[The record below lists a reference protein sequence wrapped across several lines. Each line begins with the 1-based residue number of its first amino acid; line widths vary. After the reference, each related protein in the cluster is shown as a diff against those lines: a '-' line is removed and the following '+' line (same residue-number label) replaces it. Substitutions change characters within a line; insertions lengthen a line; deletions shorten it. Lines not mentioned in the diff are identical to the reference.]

1 MTAVADNEL
10 AEILTLLGADVA
22 QLVRPHLAGELA
34 SVLGGLNAAEIR
46 AMSPRKRERLIG
58 EFERFLQFVLS
69 QPHDGSAA
77 GEPDKTGVGGKTSHK
92 SVDETPLPSDPK
104 EALASIAPD
113 RFAIGVKGEHPRVI
127 AVAVDCL
134 PPDRVA
140 TLLSGLPDEVKSEVV
155 REFGKGINVRSDVQL
170 KAVEALVQKIVSLP
184 PEPPRDDNHLKR
196 LAEVLRAAEKSQ
208 RKVLLKAIEEQ
219 DPEAAAQLTDY
230 MYVFEDL
237 LGVEDRSVQQILGQ
251 VDVGT
256 LAAALSGAEDAI
268 TDKVFKNLSR
278 RAADM
283 LKEELQFAGRIPA
296 SKVGLARNAIV
307 KLIAK
312 TEQEAE

>member
-1 MTAVADNEL
+1 MSAVADNEL

-34 SVLGGLNAAEIR
+34 TVLGGMNAAQIR
-46 AMSPRKRERLIG
+46 ALSPRKRERLLG

-69 QPHDGSAA
+69 QPHDSGDKGEVDRGTASTKSAVKLA
-77 GEPDKTGVGGKTSHK
+77 
-92 SVDETPLPSDPK
+92 DEHPLPTDPK
-104 EALASIAPD
+104 EALASITPE

-127 AVAVDCL
+127 AVTVDCL

-140 TLLSGLPDEVKSEVV
+140 VLLSGLPDELKSEVV
-155 REFGKGINVRSDVQL
+155 REFGKGVKVRSDVQL

-184 PEPPRDDNHLKR
+184 SEPPRDDNHLKR

-208 RKVLLKAIEEQ
+208 RRVLLKAIEEQ
-219 DPEAAAQLTDY
+219 DPDAAAQLTDY
-230 MYVFEDL
+230 MYVFEDI
-237 LGVEDRSVQQILGQ
+237 LGIEDRAVQQILGQ

-256 LAAALSGAEDAI
+256 LAAALAGAEDTI
-268 TDKVFKNLSR
+268 NEKVFKNLSR

-283 LKEELQFAGRIPA
+283 LKEELQFSGRIA
-296 SKVGLARNAIV
+296 GSKVTMARAAIV

>member
-1 MTAVADNEL
+1 MSAVADNEL

-22 QLVRPHLAGELA
+22 QLVRPHLAGDL
-34 SVLGGLNAAEIR
+34 SSILGGLNAAEIR
-46 AMSPRKRERLIG
+46 AMSPKKRERLLG

-69 QPHDGSAA
+69 QPHDGNSP
-77 GEPDKTGVGGKTSHK
+77 GEPDKNSAAARSAHK
-92 SVDETPLPSDPK
+92 SEEPPLPSDPK
-104 EALASIAPD
+104 EALASIAPE
-113 RFAIGVKGEHPRVI
+113 RFALGVKGEHPRMI

-140 TLLSGLPDEVKSEVV
+140 NLLSGLPDEVKSEVI
-155 REFGKGINVRSDVQL
+155 REFGKGINVRADVQL
-170 KAVEALVQKIVSLP
+170 KAVESLVQKIVSLP
-184 PEPPRDDNHLKR
+184 PEPPRDENHLKR

-208 RKVLLKAIEEQ
+208 RRLLLKAIEEQ

-237 LGVEDRSVQQILGQ
+237 LGVEDRAVQQILGQ

-256 LAAALSGAEDAI
+256 LAAALFGAEEQI
-268 TDKVFKNLSR
+268 TDKVFRNLSR

-283 LKEELQFAGRIPA
+283 LKEELQFAGRVGG
-296 SKVGLARNAIV
+296 SKVDLARNAIV

>member
-1 MTAVADNEL
+1 MSAVADHEL

-34 SVLGGLNAAEIR
+34 NVLGGLNAAEIR
-46 AMSPRKRERLIG
+46 ALSPKKRERLLG
-58 EFERFLQFVLS
+58 EFERFLQFVMS
-69 QPHDGSAA
+69 QPRDAS
-77 GEPDKTGVGGKTSHK
+77 DKADT
-92 SVDETPLPSDPK
+92 DRTPLVSKPASEQVLPTDPK
-104 EALASIAPD
+104 EALASISPD

-140 TLLSGLPDEVKSEVV
+140 ILLSGLPDEVKSDVV
-155 REFGKGINVRSDVQL
+155 REFGKGVKVRTDVQM
-170 KAVEALVQKIVSLP
+170 KAVEALVQKIVNLP

-208 RKVLLKAIEEQ
+208 RRVLLKAIEEQ
-219 DPEAAAQLTDY
+219 DPDAASQLTDY

-237 LGVEDRSVQQILGQ
+237 LGIEDRQVQQILGQ

-256 LAAALSGAEDAI
+256 LAAALSGSDDAI
-268 TDKVFKNLSR
+268 NDKVFRNLSR

-283 LKEELQFAGRIPA
+283 LKEELQFSGRIA
-296 SKVGLARNAIV
+296 GSKVTMARAAIV

>member
-1 MTAVADNEL
+1 MSAVADHEL

-22 QLVRPHLAGELA
+22 QLVRPHLAGDLSA
-34 SVLGGLNAAEIR
+34 ILGGLNAAEIR
-46 AMSPRKRERLIG
+46 ALSPKKRERLLG

-69 QPHDGSAA
+69 QPHDGDAHAEAGRASAGA
-77 GEPDKTGVGGKTSHK
+77 KNGAKA
-92 SVDETPLPSDPK
+92 DEKPPLPTDPK
-104 EALASIAPD
+104 EALASITPD
-113 RFAIGVKGEHPRVI
+113 RFAIGVKGEHPRTI

-140 TLLSGLPDEVKSEVV
+140 SLLSGLPDEVKSEVV
-155 REFGKGINVRSDVQL
+155 REFGKGINVRADVQL
-170 KAVEALVQKIVSLP
+170 KAVESLVQKIIALP

-208 RKVLLKAIEEQ
+208 RRVLLKAIEEQ
-219 DPEAAAQLTDY
+219 DPDAAAQLTDY

-237 LGVEDRSVQQILGQ
+237 LGVEDRAVQQILGQ

-256 LAAALSGAEDAI
+256 LAAALSGADDQI
-268 TDKVFKNLSR
+268 NDKVFKNLSR

-296 SKVGLARNAIV
+296 NKVSVARNMIV

>member
-1 MTAVADNEL
+1 MSAVADNEL

-22 QLVRPHLAGELA
+22 QLVRPHLAGELSA
-34 SVLGGLNAAEIR
+34 VLGGLNAAEIR

-69 QPHDGSAA
+69 QPHDGNVGDADKHSA
-77 GEPDKTGVGGKTSHK
+77 GTKTAHK
-92 SVDETPLPSDPK
+92 IDDTPLPSDAK
-104 EALASIAPD
+104 EALALIPPD
-113 RFAIGVKGEHPRVI
+113 RFAIGVKGEHPRTI

-140 TLLSGLPDEVKSEVV
+140 ILLSGLPDELKSEVV
-155 REFGKGINVRSDVQL
+155 REFGKGINVRADVQL

-256 LAAALSGAEDAI
+256 LAAALSGAEEAI

>member
-1 MTAVADNEL
+1 MSAVADNEL

-22 QLVRPHLAGELA
+22 QLVRPHLAGEL
-34 SVLGGLNAAEIR
+34 STILGGLNAAQIR

-69 QPHDGSAA
+69 QPHDGTAP
-77 GEPDKTGVGGKTSHK
+77 GEQEKTASGRTPHK
-92 SVDETPLPSDPK
+92 VVDDTPLPSDPR

-113 RFAIGVKGEHPRVI
+113 RFAIGVKGEHPRLI

-140 TLLSGLPDEVKSEVV
+140 HLLSALPDEVKSEVV

-170 KAVEALVQKIVSLP
+170 KAVEALVQKIVALP
-184 PEPPRDDNHLKR
+184 AEPPRDDNHLKR
-196 LAEVLRAAEKSQ
+196 LAEVLRAADKPQ
-208 RKVLLKAIEEQ
+208 RKLLLKAIEEQ
-219 DPEAAAQLTDY
+219 DPDAAAQLTDY

-256 LAAALSGAEDAI
+256 LAAALSGADEQI
-268 TDKVFKNLSR
+268 TDKVFRNLSR

-283 LKEELQFAGRIPA
+283 LKEELQFAGRIGG
-296 SKVGLARNAIV
+296 SKVDLARNAIV

>member
-1 MTAVADNEL
+1 MSAVADHEL

-22 QLVRPHLAGELA
+22 QLVRPHLAGNLSA
-34 SVLGGLNAAEIR
+34 ILGGMNAAEIR
-46 AMSPRKRERLIG
+46 ALSPKKRERLLG
-58 EFERFLQFVLS
+58 EVERFLQFVLS
-69 QPHDGSAA
+69 QPQEGDAQGEA
-77 GEPDKTGVGGKTSHK
+77 GRTTSGGKHAK
-92 SVDETPLPSDPK
+92 ADENPALPSDPR
-104 EALASIAPD
+104 EALASIAPE
-113 RFAIGVKGEHPRVI
+113 RFAIGVKGEHPRTI

-140 TLLSGLPDEVKSEVV
+140 VLLSGLPDDVKSEVV
-155 REFGKGINVRSDVQL
+155 REFGKGINVRPDVQF
-170 KAVEALVQKIVSLP
+170 KAVESLVQKIAALP

-208 RKVLLKAIEEQ
+208 RRVLLKAIEEQ
-219 DPEAAAQLTDY
+219 DPDAAAQLTDY

-237 LGVEDRSVQQILGQ
+237 LGVEDRAVQQILGQ

-256 LAAALSGAEDAI
+256 LAAALSGADDQI
-268 TDKVFKNLSR
+268 SDKVFKNLSR

-296 SKVGLARNAIV
+296 AKVTVARNMIV

-312 TEQEAE
+312 TEQESE